1 MAQRRSLMKQGL
13 SLMIAV
19 CLSSL
24 TGCSVF
30 MAMNGKKEPNLAVLS
45 VGQDRGIVALNLGNP
60 VQTYVK
66 DDMTVDVYE
75 VQFGN
80 EPSGGRAIGH
90 AVMDV
95 LTYGAWEI
103 IGTPIEGV
111 QGKTQTITIEYD
123 KNNKIVSVNSVQG
136 KIQKEDKK
144 ESEGSKVEPVPS
156 NTPPSQE
163 KKEPQKNFGP

>member
-1 MAQRRSLMKQGL
+1 MDQRRYSTKQGL
-13 SLMIAV
+13 IFFMVAV
-19 CLSSL
+19 CLFSL

-30 MAMNGKKEPNLAVLS
+30 MAMNGKKEPNLSVLS
-45 VGQDRGIVALNLGNP
+45 VGQDRGIVVLSLGKP
-60 VQTYVK
+60 VQTYAK
-66 DDMTVDVYE
+66 DDVTVDVYE

-95 LTYGAWEI
+95 ITWGGWEI

-111 QGKTQTITIEYD
+111 QGKTETITIEYD
-123 KNNKIVSVNSVQG
+123 KNNKIVSVNSVGG

-144 ESEGSKVEPVPS
+144 SEGVKVEPVS
-156 NTPPSQE
+156 SKTR
-163 KKEPQKNFGP
+163 